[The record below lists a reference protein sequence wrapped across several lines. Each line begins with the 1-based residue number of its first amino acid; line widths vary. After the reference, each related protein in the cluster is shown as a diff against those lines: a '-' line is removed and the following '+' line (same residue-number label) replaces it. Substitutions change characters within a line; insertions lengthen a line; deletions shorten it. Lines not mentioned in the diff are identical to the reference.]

1 MPRRNLIL
9 PDKKE
14 GGTEA
19 GNPLTL
25 DTEIKKTE
33 KQANAKTSEQQE
45 EKRIMKVEELF
56 AFETSDGKE
65 G

>member
-1 MPRRNLIL
+1 MSCHG
-9 PDKKE
+9 KTEEE
-14 GGTEA
+14 GKQSR
-19 GNPLTL
+19 NPLTL